1 MVLPPGLILT
11 GAVSCVR
18 LIYSRGQQAK
28 RRGEGMLEKVY
39 KPGDIEK
46 RWSGAWSGAGI
57 FKADPASPDPG
68 YCIILPPPNVTG
80 MLTVGHALGTT
91 VQDILC
97 RWKRMTGHEVLWQS
111 GTDHAG
117 IATQN
122 VVERSLAERGTSR
135 IELGR
140 EKFLEECWR
149 WKELYHGRIVEQL
162 GRLGASLDWSREVF
176 TLDPGVS
183 RAVREV
189 FVRLH
194 EKGLI
199 YRGRYIVN
207 WCPRCGTA
215 ISDEEVEFREED
227 SKLWYIAYPFADGTG
242 EVVVGTTRPETMLGD
257 VAVAMSPL
265 HERAKGLE
273 GRMVR
278 LPLTGREIPVILDE
292 AVDPEFG
299 TGFLKVTPA
308 HDATDF
314 EIGLR
319 HGLDPFVVIGSD
331 GMMNEQ
337 AGDFTGMDISAAR
350 KAVLGELEKQGLL
363 RKTEDY
369 RHAVGHHDRCGN
381 VIEPY
386 VSKQWFLR
394 MESLAAPAIA
404 SVKEGETV
412 FFPERWRNI
421 YLSWMEGIRDWCISR
436 QLWWGHRIPVWY
448 CGACG
453 VEMVAREDPSECAAC
468 GSKDLRQDE
477 DVLDTWFSS
486 WLWTFSPM
494 GWPDQTA
501 ELRKFH
507 PTDVLVTGGDI
518 IFFWVARMIMA
529 SIEFM
534 EEIPFSDVYITG
546 IVRDAQ
552 GRKMSK
558 SLGNSPDMIDIIDRH
573 GADAFRFS
581 LMMLSPPGQDLL
593 FDEKKVEVGQHFA
606 NKIWNAARFVL
617 SQEEG
622 ESLFAGGGLRS
633 DPDCMTGLFEILYGA
648 PPSGS
653 FETGWEDHWIASRL
667 AARMEEYS
675 VAIGSYR
682 FDEAARTIYE
692 FFWHEFCDWYLEFSK
707 PALRGGGDRAGG
719 AALTART
726 VLGASMVMLHP
737 VMPFISEEIWSMLS
751 PGAPLLA
758 GFHFRGKPA
767 GMRDAELDA
776 DVSLM
781 MEIVT
786 AIRNIRQSFNIPYQK
801 ELSVVI
807 NTEQGSGLCA
817 GIGRFESQIMGMA
830 GIGDLVV
837 EDGAEK
843 PAGSAAAGLTRLEI
857 YVPLGGIVDLGAERE
872 RFTKEIEKL
881 GVECAKIGKRLE
893 DEKFTRRAPA
903 DVVARERERFGEME
917 DRRRRLERILEDLA

>member
-1 MVLPPGLILT
+1 
-11 GAVSCVR
+11 
-18 LIYSRGQQAK
+18 
-28 RRGEGMLEKVY
+28 MLEKVY
-39 KPGDIEK
+39 NPDDIEK
-46 RWSGAWSGAGI
+46 KWSDAWAGAEVFS
-57 FKADPASPDPG
+57 ADSAASAPG

-97 RWKRMTGHEVLWQS
+97 RWKRITGNEVLWLS

-122 VVERSLAERGTSR
+122 VVERSLAAKGTSR
-135 IELGR
+135 TELGR
-140 EKFLEECWR
+140 EKFLEECWS
-149 WKELYHGRIVEQL
+149 WKEKYHGRIIEQL

-183 RAVREV
+183 RAVREI

-207 WCPRCGTA
+207 WCPHCGTA

-227 SKLWYIAYPFADGTG
+227 SKLWYIAYPFADGSG

-257 VAVAMSPL
+257 VAVAMSPE
-265 HERAKGLE
+265 HERAKELE

-278 LPLTGREIPVILDE
+278 LPLTDREIPVILDE

-319 HGLDPFVVIGSD
+319 HGLDPFVVIDSR
-331 GMMNEQ
+331 GMMNER
-337 AGDFTGMDISAAR
+337 AGSYGGMDIFSAR
-350 KAVLGELEKQGLL
+350 KAVLDELKKQELL
-363 RKTEDY
+363 RKIEDY
-369 RHAVGHHDRCGN
+369 RHSVGHHDRCGN

-394 MESLAAPAIA
+394 MESLATPAIEA
-404 SVKEGETV
+404 VNKGETV
-412 FFPERWRNI
+412 FFPERWKNI
-421 YLSWMEGIRDWCISR
+421 YLSWMENIRDWCISR

-448 CGACG
+448 CDACG
-453 VEMVAREDPSECAAC
+453 IEIISREDPAECTGC
-468 GSKDLRQDE
+468 GSREIRQDD

-494 GWPDQTA
+494 GWPEETA
-501 ELRKFH
+501 DLEKFH

-529 SIEFM
+529 SIEFRG
-534 EEIPFSDVYITG
+534 EIPFSDVYITG
-546 IVRDAQ
+546 IVRDGQ

-558 SLGNSPDMIDIIDRH
+558 SLGNSPDMIDIIDRY

-593 FDEKKVEVGQHFA
+593 FDEKKVEVGKHFA

-622 ESLFAGGGLRS
+622 KDLFGADGPGS
-633 DPDCMTGLFEILYGA
+633 EPHCMTDLFEILYGEQ
-648 PPSGS
+648 PSGS
-653 FETGWEDHWIASRL
+653 FETGWEDEWIASRL
-667 AARMEEYS
+667 AAGMEEFS
-675 VAIGSYR
+675 RALDSYR
-682 FDEAARTIYE
+682 FDEASKTIYE

-707 PALRGGGDRAGG
+707 PALRGGGDRGRG
-719 AALTART
+719 AAMTART

-737 VMPFISEEIWSMLS
+737 IMPFISEEIWSMLS
-751 PGAPLLA
+751 TEPPLLA
-758 GFHFRGKPA
+758 GFSFG
-767 GMRDAELDA
+767 GMPDGLRDEVLDR

-781 MEIVT
+781 REIIT
-786 AIRNIRQSFNIPYQK
+786 AIRNLRQSFNIPYQQK
-801 ELSVVI
+801 VKVVI
-807 NTEQGSGLCA
+807 NTEEGKGLSES
-817 GIGRFESQIMGMA
+817 IGRFEGQITGIA
-830 GIGDLVV
+830 GIGELTVA
-837 EDGAEK
+837 DGAEK
-843 PAGSAAAGLTRLEI
+843 PEGSVAAGLSHLEI
-857 YVPLGGIVDLGAERE
+857 YLPLGGIVDLGAERE
-872 RFTKEIEKL
+872 RLGKEIEKL
-881 GVECAKIGKRLE
+881 SAECAKIGKRLE
-893 DEKFTRRAPA
+893 DSKFTQRAPA
-903 DVVARERERFGEME
+903 DVVERERERFGEME
-917 DRRRRLERILEDLA
+917 DRRKRLEGILEDIG